1 MTFTAKN
8 INDPQWTPGTYT
20 FRISAIAGINLDVT
34 ASFDIELT
42 MGCSVLKSELIWNV
56 PQVETNTLIMRHYL
70 PGWVDGA
77 NEYFPVHSSVA
88 NPVIETNVSC

>member
-1 MTFTAKN
+1 MSIGNCDYLANYPEGVTRLSFDQTSCTLTFTAKN

-56 PQVETNTLIMRHYL
+56 P
-70 PGWVDGA
+70 
-77 NEYFPVHSSVA
+77 
-88 NPVIETNVSC
+88 